1 MGKSKIISM
10 AGSTS
15 TTMAADMAAPLPT
28 RKPIWLTISTL
39 ELLPNMQ
46 APKQRIL
53 AEVKMA
59 GKVSDMA
66 SAADSILGFRRRFS
80 I

>member
-39 ELLPNMQ
+39 ELLPNML
-46 APKQRIL
+46 APK
-53 AEVKMA
+53 
-59 GKVSDMA
+59 
-66 SAADSILGFRRRFS
+66 
-80 I
+80 